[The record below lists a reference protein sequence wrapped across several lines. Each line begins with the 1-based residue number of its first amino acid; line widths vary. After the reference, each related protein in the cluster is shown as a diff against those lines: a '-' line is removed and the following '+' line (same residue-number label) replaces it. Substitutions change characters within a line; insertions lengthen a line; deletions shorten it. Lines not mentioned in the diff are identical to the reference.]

1 MTIQDLRKYYILDGE
16 QADIL
21 KDDRPLPE
29 GAYASPIYPSNPDY
43 SISVYYDASRFPN
56 EQAIQDLSDR
66 LQLQY
71 APRRIGL
78 EQIDPKSLEYRS
90 LSPFRKMEKLFLD
103 RGFVAD
109 VEARMFGQGVRDTKF
124 VQRNKQALNENSKA
138 MAILLLEHGHC
149 LLPPALDGEIREET
163 VDRALAPILGKET
176 VRKGQTEPD
185 PSKIY
190 PLAEHQGLLLGCTD
204 FTPPRRLHWATETT
218 PGQVIDKGDRKEAKV
233 ALFEH
238 KMASVR
244 NQLLFEFEHAP
255 QLLREN
261 FLDPEL
267 NGAGV
272 SRAMVLTW
280 YSQVIAAT
288 RKVCWLASG
297 DQEASVVA
305 QSIYEE
311 REVHGKVIGVSRL
324 PEIVRTWGAYIAHET
339 RERHSEITNR
349 AVEWGPILGLIDMT
363 YEVSWENEILAAL
376 MGATYRS
383 DTDPTESPFQNRDI
397 FVRCLAYWI
406 GSLKRKR
413 TATINWYT
421 AEGILEVCRG
431 KYSSSVLLS
440 QFPKATWAKLE
451 QIAEALANNDP
462 DNVNEIEI
470 EVSYTW
476 TRDLHAPYKCE
487 ERDGTLALEGPL
499 LCFPV
504 LAAAEWRE
512 KARTIATL
520 RGFEVKGPR
529 RR

>member
-1 MTIQDLRKYYILDGE
+1 
-16 QADIL
+16 
-21 KDDRPLPE
+21 
-29 GAYASPIYPSNPDY
+29 
-43 SISVYYDASRFPN
+43 
-56 EQAIQDLSDR
+56 
-66 LQLQY
+66 
-71 APRRIGL
+71 
-78 EQIDPKSLEYRS
+78 
-90 LSPFRKMEKLFLD
+90 
-103 RGFVAD
+103 
-109 VEARMFGQGVRDTKF
+109 
-124 VQRNKQALNENSKA
+124 
-138 MAILLLEHGHC
+138 
-149 LLPPALDGEIREET
+149 LPPAHNGEIREET
-163 VDRALAPILGKET
+163 VDRAMAPILGKET
-176 VRKGQTEPD
+176 VRKGQIEPD

-204 FTPPRRLHWATETT
+204 FTTPRRLHWATETT
-218 PGQVIDKGDRKEAKV
+218 PRQVIDKGDRKEAKV
-233 ALFEH
+233 ALFGH

-255 QLLREN
+255 QLLREI
-261 FLDPEL
+261 FLDPQL
-267 NGAGV
+267 NGAGI

-311 REVHGKVIGVSRL
+311 REVHGEVIGVSRL
-324 PEIVRTWGAYIAHET
+324 PTTVRTWGAFIADET
-339 RERHSEITNR
+339 RERNLEIANR
-349 AVEWGPILGLIDMT
+349 AVEWGPIRGLIDMT
-363 YEVSWENEILAAL
+363 CEISWETEILAAL

-413 TATINWYT
+413 TATIDWYT

-431 KYSSSVLLS
+431 EYHSTLLLS
-440 QFPKATWAKLE
+440 QFPRPTWDVLE
-451 QIAEALANNDP
+451 DIAEAISNGDP
-462 DNVNEIEI
+462 GTEI

-476 TRDLHAPYKCE
+476 TRDLNAPYKCE

-512 KARTIATL
+512 KARTIETL
-520 RGFEVKGPR
+520 GGFEVKGPR

>member
-1 MTIQDLRKYYILDGE
+1 MSFSDLRKNLILVGE
-16 QADIL
+16 QADL
-21 KDDRPLPE
+21 VEDDRPLPE
-29 GAYASPIYPSNPDY
+29 EIRAPTIYPSNPDY
-43 SISVYYDASRFPN
+43 FISIYYDASRFPN
-56 EQAIQDLSDR
+56 EQAIENLFDR
-66 LQLQY
+66 MQRQY

-78 EQIDPKSLEYRS
+78 EQIEPKSLEYRS

-109 VEARMFGQGVRDTKF
+109 VEGRMFGQGVRDTKF
-124 VQRNKQALNENSKA
+124 VQRNKKVLNENAKA
-138 MAILLLEHGHC
+138 MAILLLARGHG
-149 LLPPALDGEIREET
+149 LLPPAHDGELREET
-163 VDRALAPILGKET
+163 VDRAMAPILGKET
-176 VRKGQTEPD
+176 VREGRIAPEL
-185 PSKIY
+185 SKIY

-204 FTPPRRLHWATETT
+204 FTTPRRLHWATETT
-218 PGQVIDKGDRKEAKV
+218 PAQVIDKGDRKEANL

-238 KMASVR
+238 KMARVR

-255 QLLREN
+255 QLLRER
-261 FLDPEL
+261 FLDPQL

-311 REVHGKVIGVSRL
+311 REVHGEVIGVSRL
-324 PEIVRTWGAYIAHET
+324 PKTVRTWGAFIADET
-339 RERHSEITNR
+339 RERHLEIANR
-349 AVEWGPILGLIDMT
+349 AAEWGPICESIDMI
-363 YEVSWENEILAAL
+363 YEVTWDNEILAAL

-413 TATINWYT
+413 TATIDWYT

-431 KYSSSVLLS
+431 EYPSTLLLS
-440 QFPKATWAKLE
+440 QFPKATWVELE
-451 QIAEALANNDP
+451 EIAEAITNG
-462 DNVNEIEI
+462 ESGTEI

-476 TRDLHAPYKCE
+476 TRDLHAPYKCQ
-487 ERDGTLALEGPL
+487 ERDGMLALEGPL

-512 KARTIATL
+512 KARTIETL